1 MILQALYDYYQRK
14 CAAADPA
21 ERLPAYGF
29 EEKEIPFVLEITADG
44 QLIQLRDT
52 RSPEGKKK
60 VGRRYLVPQGVK
72 KTSGIAANLL
82 WDNLEYV
89 TGVDTRGKPE
99 RVVEQHAAFR
109 ARINALPASA
119 QADPGLQAVQRF
131 LDTLDVN
138 RLALEPAF
146 AEAKEGNALVT
157 FQLHGDDELVC
168 QRICLRT
175 AAMTAPADCTIYK
188 QCLVT
193 GLPAETERVHAAI
206 KNVWGA
212 QTAGANVVSFNLD
225 ASESYGKRKRQGENA
240 PVGKPAAF
248 AYTTA
253 LNHLLGKGSRNRF
266 QVGDASTVCWAER
279 DTEFDP
285 VLAEIFGLHDNPDEG
300 VRAVAMLFE
309 AFKSGRFDGTE
320 GETMYYVL
328 GLAPNAARIS
338 VRFFHRLKIRDLA
351 PRILQH
357 FTDLQIAHGPNEP
370 DRPSLFRLLA
380 ACAVQGK
387 ADNIPPNLGGAVI
400 DAILAGPDA
409 PYPSLWLNAAV
420 NRCRAERNVGYL
432 RAAAIKACLNRSIR
446 RNPKEKEFHPMLDLD
461 NTNAAYRLGR
471 LFAVLEKIQEEASPG
486 LNATIRDRYYG
497 AASSTPVAVFTTL
510 LRLKNAHLKKLSP
523 GRAVNFEKLL
533 GEVLSS
539 VTDFPAHLPLADQ
552 GRFALGYYH
561 QRQAFF
567 SKSDKTESNEEKQ

>member
-44 QLIQLRDT
+44 QLVQLRDT
-52 RSPEGKKK
+52 RSVEGKKK
-60 VGRRYLVPQGVK
+60 VGRRYLVPQSVK
-72 KTSGIAANLL
+72 RASGIAANLL

-89 TGVDTRGKPE
+89 TGIDTRSKPE

-109 ARINALPASA
+109 ARINTLPASA

-131 LDTLDVN
+131 LDTFDVD
-138 RLALEPAF
+138 RLALEPTF

-157 FQLHGDDELVC
+157 FQLHGDDELIC
-168 QRICLRT
+168 QRKAVRT
-175 AAMTAPADCTIYK
+175 ASVASADAASEGGL
-188 QCLVT
+188 CLVT
-193 GLPAETERVHAAI
+193 GQAAEVERLHASI

-212 QTAGANVVSFNLD
+212 QSSGASIVSFNLD
-225 ASESYGKRKRQGENA
+225 AFASYGKRQGANA

-266 QVGDASTVCWAER
+266 QVGDASTVCWAEL

-285 VLAEIFGLHDNPDEG
+285 VLAEIFGQHDNPDEG
-300 VRAVAMLFE
+300 VQAVATLFE
-309 AFKSGRFDGTE
+309 AVKSGRFDGTE
-320 GETMYYVL
+320 GETLYYVL
-328 GLAPNAARIS
+328 GLAPNAARVS
-338 VRFFHRLKIRDLA
+338 VRFFHRLKLRDLA

-357 FTDLQIAHGPNEP
+357 FTDLQLAHGPNEP
-370 DRPSLFRLLA
+370 DHPSLFRLLA

-409 PYPSLWLNAAV
+409 PYPSLWLNAAI

-432 RAAAIKACLNRSIR
+432 RAAAIKVCLNRSIR
-446 RNPKEKEFHPMLDLD
+446 RNPKEKEFNPMLDPD

-533 GEVLSS
+533 GEVLSC
-539 VTDFPAHLPLADQ
+539 VTDFPAHLPLVDQ

-567 SKSDKTESNEEKQ
+567 TKSDKTESNEEKQ

>member
-29 EEKEIPFVLEITADG
+29 EEKEIPFVLEIATDG

-99 RVVEQHAAFR
+99 RVMEQHAAFR

-131 LDTLDVN
+131 LDALDVD

-168 QRICLRT
+168 QRKAVRT
-175 AAMTAPADCTIYK
+175 ASVASADVTGEGSL
-188 QCLVT
+188 CLVT
-193 GLPAETERVHAAI
+193 GQPAEVERLHTSI

-212 QTAGANVVSFNLD
+212 QSSGASIVSFNLD
-225 ASESYGKRKRQGENA
+225 AFSSHGKSQGANA

-285 VLAEIFGLHDNPDEG
+285 VLAEIFGQHDNPDEG
-300 VRAVAMLFE
+300 VKAVAMLFE

-357 FTDLQIAHGPNEP
+357 FNDLQIAHGPNEP
-370 DRPSLFRLLA
+370 DHPSLFRLLA

-400 DAILAGPDA
+400 DAMLAGPDA
-409 PYPSLWLNAAV
+409 PYPSLWLNAAI

-523 GRAVNFEKLL
+523 GRAVNFEKLI